1 MTADAHD
8 LPFDTSSF
16 DSVVATFILES
27 SYDHAQ
33 VLSEIKRVCK
43 NKGKIII
50 ISRGE
55 SKWSVIN

>member
-43 NKGKIII
+43 NQGKIII